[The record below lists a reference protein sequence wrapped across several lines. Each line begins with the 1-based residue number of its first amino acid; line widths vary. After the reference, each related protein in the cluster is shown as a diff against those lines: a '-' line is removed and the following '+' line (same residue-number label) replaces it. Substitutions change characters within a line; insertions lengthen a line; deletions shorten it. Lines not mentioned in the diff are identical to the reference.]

1 MNNVPLLRQAFDL
14 LSYTVSPIKS
24 SSHLCLDEALTPVSA
39 SIQKNAVSA
48 TLIQCRRAGL
58 LFKAVQIR
66 CSRLND
72 RALLHCTMTTVAELV
87 LFTHIFYVL
96 LKFLG
101 LASLLFCFVCKYKV

>member
-48 TLIQCRRAGL
+48 TLIQCRRADL
-58 LFKAVQIR
+58 LFRQYKSGVHGSMTEHCYIVQ
-66 CSRLND
+66 
-72 RALLHCTMTTVAELV
+72 
-87 LFTHIFYVL
+87 
-96 LKFLG
+96 
-101 LASLLFCFVCKYKV
+101 